1 MTTQHYNT
9 IVIGSGG
16 GTKIAQALNTL
27 GIRSALI
34 EKDRAGGTCLNRGCI
49 PSKMLIYPSGI
60 LSMLRNLRGMNIKT
74 GATSVDFEALVASI
88 NAYTDETSDSINGNL
103 EQTEFIDYYKGNAR
117 FLEDKVVDAGGFRL
131 TADRMIIV
139 TGSRPFVPAIPGLHG
154 TPYMT
159 STEALRNRKLPR
171 RLIVLG
177 GGFIAT
183 ELGGAYAGFGC
194 DVRFVVRSKL
204 MKNEDEDIRA
214 EFLSEFD
221 QGKKIHEHTRV
232 ERVAFDG
239 SVFRVELKYQN
250 EKTETVEAEALLVA
264 TGVIP
269 NADQIGLE
277 HTGITRKESGFIQVN
292 EFLETTVPG
301 IFAMGDVAGNFLFR
315 HSVNFEAEYWIES
328 NLLAAERFP
337 IAYPPMPGAVFAH
350 PEIASVGL
358 TETAAIK
365 SGVEVVIGRAP
376 YSSCVMAAARGLKH
390 GMVKLIFSRND
401 GRLVGAH
408 IVGQEASTMIQE
420 LVLACTLGL
429 TAPDMYRQVYI
440 HPAFPE
446 VVRNALRHALKQLD
460 DRYRTLF

>member
-1 MTTQHYNT
+1 
-9 IVIGSGG
+9 
-16 GTKIAQALNTL
+16 
-27 GIRSALI
+27 
-34 EKDRAGGTCLNRGCI
+34 
-49 PSKMLIYPSGI
+49 MLIYPSGI
-60 LSMLRNLRGMNIKT
+60 FPMLRNLRKFHIT
-74 GATSVDFEALVASI
+74 AGAESIDFEALVASI
-88 NAYTDETSDSINGNL
+88 NAYTDETSDSINKNF
-103 EQTEFIDYYKGNAR
+103 EQTEFIDYYNGNAR
-117 FLEDKVVDAGGFRL
+117 FIEDKVVDVGGIRL
-131 TADRMIIV
+131 SADRIIIV
-139 TGSRPFVPAIPGLHG
+139 TGSRPFIPSIPGLHD

-159 STEALRNRKLPR
+159 STEALRNRRLPR

-194 DVRFVVRSKL
+194 DVRFIVRSKM

-214 EFLSEFD
+214 EFHREFD
-221 QGKKIHEHTRV
+221 HGKSIHEDTRV
-232 ERVAFDG
+232 ERVTHDG
-239 SVFRVELKYQN
+239 AVFRVDIKHRD

-264 TGVIP
+264 TGIVP

-277 HTGITRKESGFIQVN
+277 QTGITRKDAGYIRVN

-301 IFAMGDVAGNFLFR
+301 VFAMGDVAGNFLFR
-315 HSVNFEAEYWIES
+315 HSVNFEAEYWIDA
-328 NLLAAERFP
+328 NLLSAERYP

-358 TETAAIK
+358 TETTAIK
-365 SGVEVVIGRAP
+365 SGVDCVIGRAN
-376 YSSCVMAAARGLKH
+376 YTTCAMAAARGLKH
-390 GMVKLIFSRND
+390 GMAKLIFNRYD

-429 TAPDMYRQVYI
+429 TAQDMYRQVYI

-446 VVRNALRHALKQLD
+446 VVRNALRDGLKQLD
-460 DRYRTLF
+460 DRYRILL